1 MIASAAVT
9 FFRDAAGR
17 FASNGLMI
25 LTALTVWS
33 TVDSIFMIGRSV
45 QINAVMIQ
53 KASKTPRMALIVART
68 L

>member
-1 MIASAAVT
+1 MALAV
-9 FFRDAAGR
+9 
-17 FASNGLMI
+17 M
-25 LTALTVWS
+25 S

-53 KASKTPRMALIVART
+53 KASKPPGMALIVARP

>member
-1 MIASAAVT
+1 MALAV
-9 FFRDAAGR
+9 
-17 FASNGLMI
+17 M
-25 LTALTVWS
+25 S

>member
-1 MIASAAVT
+1 MALAV
-9 FFRDAAGR
+9 
-17 FASNGLMI
+17 M
-25 LTALTVWS
+25 S

-68 L
+68 LSVIENKCKPLSQEGGFWARYWP